1 MSTRNRVTVTL
12 DGRVAVVRGWRA
24 ADLIK
29 EAGGKAIYAG
39 SAGGWMVDRHRVS
52 DLLAYL
58 EQRNIAATVSRHDE
72 STYLP
77 RKGADAPFVPDVV
90 DAEIVEDGGLW

>member
-29 EAGGKAIYAG
+29 ESGGKPIYAG
-39 SAGGWMVDRHRVS
+39 TLGGWMVDRHRVS

-58 EQRNIAATVSRHDE
+58 ELRNIAATVTDVQV
-72 STYLP
+72 STDLP
-77 RKGADAPFVPDVV
+77 PEQGATATP
-90 DAEIVEDGGLW
+90 ASIEAGGLW